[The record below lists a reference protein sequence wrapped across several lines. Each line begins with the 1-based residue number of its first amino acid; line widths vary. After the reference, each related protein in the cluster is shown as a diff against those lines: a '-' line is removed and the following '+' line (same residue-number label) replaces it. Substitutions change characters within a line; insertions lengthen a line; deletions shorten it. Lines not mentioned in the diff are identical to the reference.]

1 MNIAYYDVRIF
12 RYGSKYKV
20 NYINRFASSE
30 LYVPDDDIREDDP
43 VDGKLMNNLCRAK
56 SNVLA
61 LGLCNPWEHF
71 VTFTLDKKKYDRT
84 NLDVW
89 QRDFSQYIR
98 NQRRLHGQEIQYLL
112 IPELHKDGESWHMHG
127 FMSGISWDSLDE
139 FVPGKHP
146 QRLCT
151 GEYRW
156 HKGIHEKFGFNSFAP
171 VKNAEA
177 AAKYAL
183 KYVTKSMA
191 ERKDALGAHLYYCS
205 RGLKRPELVADGCS
219 TAILS
224 EVEFG
229 NQFMSTGWLS
239 KEEVDQLKGVL
250 L

>member
-1 MNIAYYDVRIF
+1 MGIEYYDVRIF
-12 RYGSKYKV
+12 RYGSRYKV
-20 NYINRFASSE
+20 NYINRFATE
-30 LYVPDDDIREDDP
+30 DYYVADDDIQETDP
-43 VDGKLMNNLCRAK
+43 DGKLMNNLCRAK

-84 NLDVW
+84 DLDHWRSDFTRWVRH
-89 QRDFSQYIR
+89 QRERADLNI
-98 NQRRLHGQEIQYLL
+98 EYLL

-127 FMSGISWDSLDE
+127 FITGISWDSLEE
-139 FVPGKHP
+139 FIPGKHP

-151 GEYRW
+151 GEYRY
-156 HKGIHEKFGFNSFAP
+156 HKGILDKFGFNSFAP
-171 VKNAEA
+171 VKNPEA
-177 AAKYAL
+177 ASKYAL

-219 TAILS
+219 MSLLS
-224 EVEFG
+224 DIEFR
-229 NQFMSTGWLS
+229 NQFMATGWLTA
-239 KEEVDQLKGVL
+239 EEVDRLKGVL